1 LTVGA
6 ATAFDHLQAMSAR
19 RHPAPW
25 QVAVFAGIPAIWI
38 ASATVLATGGR
49 SWSVTDFLTFR
60 AAASNLLQGRSPYP
74 RVDPSVLA
82 AGHGFV
88 YPPLAAYPF
97 IPFTALPAH
106 VAIIVYLIASLVAT
120 GLALW
125 IVGVR
130 DWRVFGV
137 VLLWEP
143 VLMWLL
149 EGPIEPWMLLLL
161 AIGWRWRAHTLRL
174 AAIVALLVALKL
186 FMWPLLVWLLA
197 TRRIRAFL
205 ASAVMTT
212 VFILVPFA
220 SVGIGALRAYPHLL
234 RTLTNVFGPTSFS
247 ILGVL
252 DSVASRRVAE
262 LVTIGA
268 ALALIG
274 LIAFL
279 ASREDGDRRAL
290 SAAVVGAVM
299 VSPIVWGHYYVL
311 LALPIALARPRLS
324 ALWFVPLVFWGTGAA
339 ALGQPHRLAIGLII
353 PLLVL
358 VGTCRKRL
366 PYERDGD
373 RARARPALGT
383 LGASLAHST
392 GSGSGSASP
401 AMR

>member
-1 LTVGA
+1 VGLD
-6 ATAFDHLQAMSAR
+6 TALGDLQAMSTR

-25 QVAVFAGIPAIWI
+25 QVAVFAAIPAIWI
-38 ASATVLATGGR
+38 GSATVLATGGR

-82 AGHGFV
+82 AGHSFV
-88 YPPLAAYPF
+88 YPPIAAYPF
-97 IPFTALPAH
+97 IPFAALPTH
-106 VAIIVYLIASLVAT
+106 VAIIVYLIASLVAIA
-120 GLALW
+120 LALW

-130 DWRVFGV
+130 DWRVLGV
-137 VLLWEP
+137 VMLWEP

-161 AIGWRWRAHTLRL
+161 AIAWRWRAHTVRL

-197 TRRIRAFL
+197 TRRIRACL
-205 ASAVMTT
+205 ASAAITT
-212 VFILVPFA
+212 VLILVPFA
-220 SVGIGALRAYPHLL
+220 SVGIEALRAYPHLL
-234 RTLTNVFGPTSFS
+234 QTLTNVFGPTSFS

-252 DSVASRRVAE
+252 DSVASSRVAE
-262 LVTIGA
+262 LATVGA

-311 LALPIALARPRLS
+311 LALPVALARPRLS
-324 ALWFVPLVFWGTGAA
+324 LLWFVPLVFWGTGAA
-339 ALGQPHRLAIGLII
+339 ALGEPHRLAIGVLI
-353 PLLVL
+353 PLVVL
-358 VGTCRKRL
+358 VGTCRRRRSD
-366 PYERDGD
+366 YGDED
-373 RARARPALGT
+373 RARERPELGALG
-383 LGASLAHST
+383 AALAQST

>member
-1 LTVGA
+1 
-6 ATAFDHLQAMSAR
+6 M
-19 RHPAPW
+19 
-25 QVAVFAGIPAIWI
+25 
-38 ASATVLATGGR
+38 
-49 SWSVTDFLTFR
+49 
-60 AAASNLLQGRSPYP
+60 
-74 RVDPSVLA
+74 LA

-88 YPPLAAYPF
+88 YPPIAAYPF

-106 VAIIVYLIASLVAT
+106 AAIAVYLLASLVAV

-125 IVGVR
+125 LVGVR
-130 DWRVFGV
+130 DWRVLGV

-161 AIGWRWRAHTLRL
+161 ACAWRWRAHVFRL
-174 AAIVALLVALKL
+174 AAIVALLVSLKL

-205 ASAVMTT
+205 ASVAMTA

-220 SVGIGALRAYPHLL
+220 SVGIDSLRTYPHLL
-234 RTLTNVFGPTSFS
+234 QTLTNVFGPTSFS

-252 DSVASRRVAE
+252 HSLASRQVAD
-262 LVTIGA
+262 LVTASA

-274 LIAFL
+274 LTFFL

-324 ALWFVPLVFWGTGAA
+324 LLWFAPLAFWATGAA
-339 ALGQPHRLAIGLII
+339 ALGEPHRLAIGILV
-353 PLLVL
+353 PLVVL
-358 VGTCRKRL
+358 VSTCRQRGHDHRDRDFSVRRL
-366 PYERDGD
+366 LHRERLGLRQSGD
-373 RARARPALGT
+373 AVGVDLI
-383 LGASLAHST
+383 
-392 GSGSGSASP
+392 
-401 AMR
+401 